1 MGSQGPGCKPT
12 IPDMRRPAWTF
23 LLLLHL
29 NCSISNCAR
38 NGTQTRDDRQFSLF
52 SIVQFPNLRCTSS
65 TSSTTYGTCITSSEC
80 SSRSGT
86 ADGNCAAGF
95 GVCCIVSKSTC
106 GDTVSTNT
114 SYIRNPGYPSTYT
127 PSSTGTCAFTISKI
141 SSDICQLR
149 LDFETMS
156 GFVTASKGTCT
167 DYLTA
172 KGKTG
177 KTIPSLCGTN
187 TDYHMYVEF
196 GAASTDTVTV
206 TNTLGSTS
214 STLKWNILTQQIPCT
229 ASYRAPS
236 DCLQYFTGKT
246 GTVYSY
252 NYAGAQFLAAMDYT
266 NCIRTEKGYCS
277 IEWKEKTGATPD
289 PFHVYKSA
297 STAVVVDCDDQQ
309 VYVPNLSYDGI
320 KNLGA
325 PSRAHAH
332 THARTHAHTH
342 ARTHARTHAHTH
354 AHTHTHTHTHT
365 PTNTHTHTHTHTRTT
380 TPPHPTPP
388 PSP

>member
-1 MGSQGPGCKPT
+1 MCLYL
-12 IPDMRRPAWTF
+12 DTF
-23 LLLLHL
+23 
-29 NCSISNCAR
+29 ISVSSFHFHFLQRLFCA
-38 NGTQTRDDRQFSLF
+38 GQFSLF

-80 SSRSGT
+80 SSRSGS

-95 GVCCIVSKSTC
+95 GVCCIVSSSTC

-114 SYIRNPGYPSTYT
+114 TYIRNPGYPSTYT
-127 PSSTGTCAFTISKI
+127 PSSTGTCTFSISKI

-156 GFVTASKGTCT
+156 GFVTATAGTCT
-167 DYLTA
+167 DSFTA

-177 KTIPSLCGTN
+177 KTIPSICGTN

-196 GAASTDTVTV
+196 GATSTDTVTV

-229 ASYRAPS
+229 ASYRAPN

-252 NYAGAQFLAAMDYT
+252 NFAGAQFLVNMDYT
-266 NCIRTEKGYCS
+266 NCVRTEKGYCA

-289 PFHVYKSA
+289 PFMVY
-297 STAVVVDCDDQQ
+297 STAPQPSPAVVIDCPNMA

-320 KNLGA
+320 KTLAA
-325 PSRAHAH
+325 PSTAATYNYQSTICGSIWGVLGVASPANPSFGPQPLVSRAQPFILGVHSA
-332 THARTHAHTH
+332 ASPIPN
-342 ARTHARTHAHTH
+342 
-354 AHTHTHTHTHT
+354 
-365 PTNTHTHTHTHTRTT
+365 PTSNYGFALEYNQQGCI
-380 TPPHPTPP
+380 
-388 PSP
+388 